1 VRSAS
6 STSDGGAARGAEPG
20 TAAARSNGRSRRRLG
35 ALVLSCA
42 AAVALGVWLWRA
54 GDDAT
59 LWHELLLPVEGALV
73 AAALWRTWKWARPR
87 ARGDRRASDRR
98 VQARR
103 TIEVSGP
110 SV

>member
-1 VRSAS
+1 MRSAS
-6 STSDGGAARGAEPG
+6 STGDGVAARGAG
-20 TAAARSNGRSRRRLG
+20 NGAAAARPGSWSQRRRLG
-35 ALVLSCA
+35 ALMLLWA
-42 AAVALGVWLWRA
+42 AAVALGGWLWHV

-87 ARGDRRASDRR
+87 ARGDRRGDDRR

-103 TIEVSGP
+103 TV
-110 SV
+110 